1 MPEYV
6 YRAMTKRGVVV
17 RNRVEDVSKQILIQ
31 KLKKSDLLPIS
42 ITQVGYTSKNKVR
55 QQKRNITDI
64 DDVMRSANASNVFQG
79 KAKANLTTKEKF
91 NLALSKTERVR
102 PEDIRTFT
110 QNFYLLKKA
119 NFNNIHAL
127 STIIQSTD
135 NMSFRGILEDIL
147 AGVEAGE
154 YMYTSSDL
162 CIPLWNTMGIFSHI
176 STSI

>member
-64 DDVMRSANASNVFQG
+64 DDFKSTANSTNVIQL
-79 KAKANLTTKEKF
+79 KAKPNITTMKKF
-91 NLALSKTERVR
+91 NLV
-102 PEDIRTFT
+102 
-110 QNFYLLKKA
+110 N
-119 NFNNIHAL
+119 
-127 STIIQSTD
+127 
-135 NMSFRGILEDIL
+135 
-147 AGVEAGE
+147 
-154 YMYTSSDL
+154 
-162 CIPLWNTMGIFSHI
+162 
-176 STSI
+176 